1 MCYFKLKDVSYKY
14 PLEDREILKN
24 INLDIKK
31 GEFWAVIGK
40 NGSGKTTLCNV
51 LRRFVPD
58 FYKGEL
64 KGKITLEGKELKDYS
79 AKEIVQ
85 KVGFVFQNPFNSF
98 DPKRS
103 IGFSISEIIRLNNTN
118 YKLDELAKKV
128 GINPEF
134 MDKYPSEL
142 SGGELQRLS
151 IARALAGNPE
161 VFILDEPTSALD
173 VENQKKILDILKEIK
188 DVTIIFISH
197 DMNVKKNI
205 EYKKVE

>member
-1 MCYFKLKDVSYKY
+1 MLEIKNLTVKY
-14 PLEDREILKN
+14 EKAVLKN
-24 INLDIKK
+24 VNLKLDRKIY
-31 GEFWAVIGK
+31 GLMGMT
-40 NGSGKTTLCNV
+40 GSGKTTFIKAV
-51 LRRFVPD
+51 LGLIKYEGEILLNGKLLDVR
-58 FYKGEL
+58 KGFQ
-64 KGKITLEGKELKDYS
+64 
-79 AKEIVQ
+79 V
-85 KVGFVFQNPFNSF
+85 VFQNPFNSF

-118 YKLDELAKKV
+118 YKLDELAEKV

-197 DMNVKKNI
+197 DMNVLKYLSDEILVLNPKKKNI

>member
-1 MCYFKLKDVSYKY
+1 MLEIKNLTVKYEKTVLENVNLKLD
-14 PLEDREILKN
+14 
-24 INLDIKK
+24 KK
-31 GEFWAVIGK
+31 IYGLMGMT
-40 NGSGKTTLCNV
+40 GSGKTTFIKAV
-51 LRRFVPD
+51 LGLIKYEGEILLNGKLLDIRRRFQV
-58 FYKGEL
+58 
-64 KGKITLEGKELKDYS
+64 
-79 AKEIVQ
+79 
-85 KVGFVFQNPFNSF
+85 VFQNPFNSF

-118 YKLDELAKKV
+118 YKLDELAEKV
-128 GINPEF
+128 GKNPEF
-134 MDKYPSEL
+134 MYKYPSEL

-151 IARALAGNPE
+151 IARALAGNPK

-197 DMNVKKNI
+197 DMNVLKYLSDEILVLNPKKKNI

>member
-1 MCYFKLKDVSYKY
+1 MLEIKNLTVKYEKTVLENVNLKLD
-14 PLEDREILKN
+14 
-24 INLDIKK
+24 KK
-31 GEFWAVIGK
+31 IYGLMGMT
-40 NGSGKTTLCNV
+40 GSGKTTFIKAV
-51 LRRFVPD
+51 LGLIKYEGEILLNGKLLDVRRRFQV
-58 FYKGEL
+58 
-64 KGKITLEGKELKDYS
+64 
-79 AKEIVQ
+79 
-85 KVGFVFQNPFNSF
+85 VFQNPFNSF

-197 DMNVKKNI
+197 DMNVLKYLSDEILVLNPKKKNI

>member
-1 MCYFKLKDVSYKY
+1 MLEIKNLTVKYEKTILENVNLKLD
-14 PLEDREILKN
+14 
-24 INLDIKK
+24 KK
-31 GEFWAVIGK
+31 IYGLMGMT
-40 NGSGKTTLCNV
+40 GSGKTTFIKAV
-51 LRRFVPD
+51 LGLIKYEGEILLNGKLLDVRRRFQV
-58 FYKGEL
+58 
-64 KGKITLEGKELKDYS
+64 
-79 AKEIVQ
+79 
-85 KVGFVFQNPFNSF
+85 VFQNPFNSF
-98 DPKRS
+98 DPKRN

-118 YKLDELAKKV
+118 YKLDELAEKV

-197 DMNVKKNI
+197 DMNVLKYLSDEILVLNPEKKNI

>member
-1 MCYFKLKDVSYKY
+1 MLEIKNLTVKYEKTILENVNLKLD
-14 PLEDREILKN
+14 
-24 INLDIKK
+24 KK
-31 GEFWAVIGK
+31 IYGLMGMT
-40 NGSGKTTLCNV
+40 GSGKTTFIKAV
-51 LRRFVPD
+51 LGLIKYEGEILLNGKLLDVRR
-58 FYKGEL
+58 
-64 KGKITLEGKELKDYS
+64 
-79 AKEIVQ
+79 
-85 KVGFVFQNPFNSF
+85 GFQVVFQNPFNSF

-118 YKLDELAKKV
+118 YKLDELAEKV

-197 DMNVKKNI
+197 DMNVLKYLSDEILVLNPKKKNI

>member
-1 MCYFKLKDVSYKY
+1 MLEIKNLTVKYEKAVLENVNLKL
-14 PLEDREILKN
+14 DRKIYGLM
-24 INLDIKK
+24 
-31 GEFWAVIGK
+31 GMT
-40 NGSGKTTLCNV
+40 GSGKTTFIKAV
-51 LRRFVPD
+51 LGLIKYEGEILLNGKLLDVR
-58 FYKGEL
+58 KGFQ
-64 KGKITLEGKELKDYS
+64 
-79 AKEIVQ
+79 V
-85 KVGFVFQNPFNSF
+85 VFQNPFNSF

-103 IGFSISEIIRLNNTN
+103 IRFSISEIIRLNNTN

-197 DMNVKKNI
+197 DMNVLKYLSDEILVLNPEKKNI

>member
-1 MCYFKLKDVSYKY
+1 MLEIKNLTVKYEKTVLENVNLKLD
-14 PLEDREILKN
+14 
-24 INLDIKK
+24 KK
-31 GEFWAVIGK
+31 IYGLMGMT
-40 NGSGKTTLCNV
+40 GSGKTTFIKAV
-51 LRRFVPD
+51 LGLIKYEGEILLNGKLLDVRRRFQV
-58 FYKGEL
+58 
-64 KGKITLEGKELKDYS
+64 
-79 AKEIVQ
+79 
-85 KVGFVFQNPFNSF
+85 VFQNPFNSF

-118 YKLDELAKKV
+118 YKLDEMAEKV

-151 IARALAGNPE
+151 ITRALAGNPE

-197 DMNVKKNI
+197 DMNVLKYLSDEILVLNPKKKNI

>member
-1 MCYFKLKDVSYKY
+1 MLEIKNLTVKY
-14 PLEDREILKN
+14 EKTILKN
-24 INLDIKK
+24 VNLKLDKK
-31 GEFWAVIGK
+31 VYGLMGMT
-40 NGSGKTTLCNV
+40 GSGKTTFIKAV
-51 LRRFVPD
+51 LGLIKYEGEILLNGKLLDVRRRFQV
-58 FYKGEL
+58 
-64 KGKITLEGKELKDYS
+64 
-79 AKEIVQ
+79 
-85 KVGFVFQNPFNSF
+85 VFQNPFNSF

-118 YKLDELAKKV
+118 YKLDELAEKV

-188 DVTIIFISH
+188 NVTIIFISH
-197 DMNVKKNI
+197 DMNVLKYLSDEILVLNPKKKNI

>member
-1 MCYFKLKDVSYKY
+1 MLEIKNLTVKYEKTILENVNLKLD
-14 PLEDREILKN
+14 
-24 INLDIKK
+24 KK
-31 GEFWAVIGK
+31 IYGLMGMT
-40 NGSGKTTLCNV
+40 GSGKTTFIKAV
-51 LRRFVPD
+51 LGLIKYEGEILLNGKLLDVRRRFQV
-58 FYKGEL
+58 
-64 KGKITLEGKELKDYS
+64 
-79 AKEIVQ
+79 
-85 KVGFVFQNPFNSF
+85 VFQNPFNSF

-118 YKLDELAKKV
+118 YKLDELAEKV

-197 DMNVKKNI
+197 DMNVLKYLSDEILVLNPKKKNI
-205 EYKKVE
+205 EYRKVE

>member
-1 MCYFKLKDVSYKY
+1 MLEIKNLTVKYEKTILENVNLKLD
-14 PLEDREILKN
+14 
-24 INLDIKK
+24 KK
-31 GEFWAVIGK
+31 IYGLMGMT
-40 NGSGKTTLCNV
+40 GSGKTTFIKAV
-51 LRRFVPD
+51 LGLIKYEGKILLNGKLLDVRRRFQV
-58 FYKGEL
+58 
-64 KGKITLEGKELKDYS
+64 
-79 AKEIVQ
+79 
-85 KVGFVFQNPFNSF
+85 VFQNPFNSF

-197 DMNVKKNI
+197 DMNVLKYLSDEILVLNPKKKNI

>member
-1 MCYFKLKDVSYKY
+1 MLEIKNLTVKYEKTVLENVNLKLD
-14 PLEDREILKN
+14 
-24 INLDIKK
+24 KK
-31 GEFWAVIGK
+31 IYGLMGMT
-40 NGSGKTTLCNV
+40 GSGKTTFIKAV
-51 LRRFVPD
+51 LGLIKYEGEILLNGKLLDVR
-58 FYKGEL
+58 KGFQ
-64 KGKITLEGKELKDYS
+64 
-79 AKEIVQ
+79 V
-85 KVGFVFQNPFNSF
+85 VFQNPFNSF

-103 IGFSISEIIRLNNTN
+103 IRFSISEIIRLNNTN
-118 YKLDELAKKV
+118 YKLDELAEKV

-197 DMNVKKNI
+197 DMNVLKYLSDEILVLNPKKKNI

>member
-1 MCYFKLKDVSYKY
+1 MLEIKNLTVKYEKTILENVNLKLD
-14 PLEDREILKN
+14 
-24 INLDIKK
+24 KK
-31 GEFWAVIGK
+31 IYGLMGMT
-40 NGSGKTTLCNV
+40 GSGKTTFIKAV
-51 LRRFVPD
+51 LGLIKYGGEILLNGKLLDVRRRFQV
-58 FYKGEL
+58 
-64 KGKITLEGKELKDYS
+64 
-79 AKEIVQ
+79 
-85 KVGFVFQNPFNSF
+85 VFQNPFNSF

-118 YKLDELAKKV
+118 YKLDELAEKV

-197 DMNVKKNI
+197 DMNVLKYLSDEILVLNPEKKNI

>member
-1 MCYFKLKDVSYKY
+1 MLEIKNLTVKYKKTILENVNLKLD
-14 PLEDREILKN
+14 
-24 INLDIKK
+24 KK
-31 GEFWAVIGK
+31 IYGLMGMT
-40 NGSGKTTLCNV
+40 GSGKTTFIKAV
-51 LRRFVPD
+51 LGLIKYEGEILLNGKLLDVRRRFQV
-58 FYKGEL
+58 
-64 KGKITLEGKELKDYS
+64 
-79 AKEIVQ
+79 
-85 KVGFVFQNPFNSF
+85 VFQNPFNSF

-118 YKLDELAKKV
+118 YKLDELAEKV

-197 DMNVKKNI
+197 DMNVLKYLSDEILVLNPKKKNI

>member
-1 MCYFKLKDVSYKY
+1 MLEIKNLTVKY
-14 PLEDREILKN
+14 EKAVLKN
-24 INLDIKK
+24 VNLKLDRKIY
-31 GEFWAVIGK
+31 GLMGMT
-40 NGSGKTTLCNV
+40 GSGKTTFIKAV
-51 LRRFVPD
+51 LGLIKYEGEILLNGKLLDVR
-58 FYKGEL
+58 KGFQ
-64 KGKITLEGKELKDYS
+64 
-79 AKEIVQ
+79 V
-85 KVGFVFQNPFNSF
+85 VFQNPFNSF

-103 IGFSISEIIRLNNTN
+103 IRFSISEIIRLNNTN
-118 YKLDELAKKV
+118 YKLDELAEKV

-197 DMNVKKNI
+197 DMNVLKYLSDEILVLNPKKKSI
-205 EYKKVE
+205 RYEKI

>member
-1 MCYFKLKDVSYKY
+1 M
-14 PLEDREILKN
+14 LE
-24 INLDIKK
+24 IKK
-31 GEFWAVIGK
+31 LTVKYEKTVLENVNLKLDKKIYGLMGMT
-40 NGSGKTTLCNV
+40 GSGKTTFIKAV
-51 LRRFVPD
+51 LGLIKYEGEILLNGNLLDAR
-58 FYKGEL
+58 KGFQ
-64 KGKITLEGKELKDYS
+64 
-79 AKEIVQ
+79 V
-85 KVGFVFQNPFNSF
+85 VFQNPFNSF

-103 IGFSISEIIRLNNTN
+103 IGFSISEIIRLNGTN
-118 YKLDELAKKV
+118 YKLDEMAEKV

-151 IARALAGNPE
+151 ITRALAGNPE

-197 DMNVKKNI
+197 DMNVLKYISDEILVLNPEKKNI

>member
-1 MCYFKLKDVSYKY
+1 MLEIKNLTVKYEKTILENVNLKLD
-14 PLEDREILKN
+14 
-24 INLDIKK
+24 KK
-31 GEFWAVIGK
+31 IYGLMGMT
-40 NGSGKTTLCNV
+40 GSGKTTFIKAV
-51 LRRFVPD
+51 LGLIKYEGEILLNGKLLDVRRRFQV
-58 FYKGEL
+58 
-64 KGKITLEGKELKDYS
+64 
-79 AKEIVQ
+79 
-85 KVGFVFQNPFNSF
+85 VFQNPFNSF

-197 DMNVKKNI
+197 DMNVLKYLSDEILVLNPKKKNI

>member
-1 MCYFKLKDVSYKY
+1 MLEIKNLTVKYEKTILENVNLKLD
-14 PLEDREILKN
+14 
-24 INLDIKK
+24 KK
-31 GEFWAVIGK
+31 IYGLMGMT
-40 NGSGKTTLCNV
+40 GSGKTTFIKAV
-51 LRRFVPD
+51 LGLIKYEGEILLNGKLLDVRRRFQV
-58 FYKGEL
+58 
-64 KGKITLEGKELKDYS
+64 
-79 AKEIVQ
+79 
-85 KVGFVFQNPFNSF
+85 VFQNPFNSF

-173 VENQKKILDILKEIK
+173 VENQKKILDILKVIK

-197 DMNVKKNI
+197 DMNVLKYLSDEILVLNPKKKNI

>member
-1 MCYFKLKDVSYKY
+1 MLEIKNLTVKY
-14 PLEDREILKN
+14 EKAILKN
-24 INLDIKK
+24 VNLKLDKK
-31 GEFWAVIGK
+31 IYGLMGMT
-40 NGSGKTTLCNV
+40 GSGKTTFIKAV
-51 LRRFVPD
+51 LGLIKYEGEILLNGKLLDVRRRFQV
-58 FYKGEL
+58 
-64 KGKITLEGKELKDYS
+64 
-79 AKEIVQ
+79 
-85 KVGFVFQNPFNSF
+85 VFQNPFNSF

-118 YKLDELAKKV
+118 YKLDELSEKV
-128 GINPEF
+128 GINTEF

-197 DMNVKKNI
+197 DMNVLKYLSNEILVLNPKKKNI

>member
-1 MCYFKLKDVSYKY
+1 MLEIKNLTVKYEKAVLENVNLKL
-14 PLEDREILKN
+14 DRKIYGLM
-24 INLDIKK
+24 
-31 GEFWAVIGK
+31 GMT
-40 NGSGKTTLCNV
+40 GSGKTTFIKAV
-51 LRRFVPD
+51 LGLIKYEGEILLNGKFLDVR
-58 FYKGEL
+58 KGFQ
-64 KGKITLEGKELKDYS
+64 
-79 AKEIVQ
+79 V
-85 KVGFVFQNPFNSF
+85 VFQNPFNSF

-103 IGFSISEIIRLNNTN
+103 IRFSISEIIRLNNTN
-118 YKLDELAKKV
+118 YKLDELAEKV

-197 DMNVKKNI
+197 DMNVLKYLSDEILVLNPEKKNI